1 MSKGRGKRSYLNFAL
16 CYLLFLPTPH
26 SLLPFSLDNLKII
39 AYLITSQTSLK
50 RGWKPMVMN
59 VQAKTGTKN
68 AKWQLQEAKAMF
80 SEVIKASGRRP
91 QIISVRGKETAVI
104 LSIDEYQK
112 LVRPRQTF
120 FEFIQASPL
129 RDLNLELP
137 PRLPEKMRDINL

>member
-1 MSKGRGKRSYLNFAL
+1 
-16 CYLLFLPTPH
+16 
-26 SLLPFSLDNLKII
+26 
-39 AYLITSQTSLK
+39 
-50 RGWKPMVMN
+50 MVMN
-59 VQAKTGTKN
+59 VKEKKGTKN

-80 SEVIKASGRRP
+80 SEVIKASALKP

-104 LSIDEYQK
+104 LSISEYQR

-129 RDLNLELP
+129 RDINLELP

>member
-1 MSKGRGKRSYLNFAL
+1 
-16 CYLLFLPTPH
+16 
-26 SLLPFSLDNLKII
+26 
-39 AYLITSQTSLK
+39 
-50 RGWKPMVMN
+50 MN
-59 VQAKTGTKN
+59 VQTKTGTKN

-104 LSIDEYQK
+104 LSIGDYQK
-112 LVRPRQTF
+112 LVRPKQTF